1 MEPVKQENLDSIL
14 GTEEELAP
22 SSGFVSAV
30 MERVREEA
38 AAPKPIPFPWKRVMP
53 GAVVAIG
60 GLLWIGV
67 EVVRHGPGGL
77 PDMGVMA
84 APWMHASLQ
93 LNGNAGR
100 RGLGRGGVGR
110 VAAVVGAGAPN
121 DRTERADLATTQ
133 WRRRRRRWLRG
144 RPGGARWRGAGAGL
158 HWRASVL
165 PAQTSSGAGPAKK
178 SDC

>member
-1 MEPVKQENLDSIL
+1 MEPVKQKNLDSIL

-93 LNGNAGR
+93 LNGTLEDAGW
-100 RGLGRGGVGR
+100 
-110 VAAVVGAGAPN
+110 VAAALGVSLLSWV
-121 DRTERADLATTQ
+121 LA
-133 WRRRRRRWLRG
+133 RRMIG
-144 RPGGARWRGAGAGL
+144 RSGL
-158 HWRASVL
+158 I
-165 PAQTSSGAGPAKK
+165 
-178 SDC
+178 